1 MWRDHTFGAVSSF
14 LNRFRTAWPSYPKSF
29 MGLLVIAWAIPAVY
43 TLVNTFFIGQMEME
57 AIAIS
62 EQYENVGVILEILL
76 ETFPLAVLALVA
88 RDMTRPETARQVV
101 RSAMVM
107 QLVLT
112 VGFMLLILVGTGLF
126 VSAINTPVEI
136 QRRTEAFLR
145 VKVLAVPFESLGLLF
160 IIALKAMRKG
170 GLAVGIAAAGVA
182 MNVVLDVLL
191 ISNFS
196 FSLRLGLIGSAWDYV
211 ATRVTVFF
219 VAGAAFYAAIRAKPE
234 FRLERKEARA
244 ILRIGKYTGL
254 ESAVRNAGYILGV
267 LIILNTLGAAEY
279 GGYGVAMTI
288 MWLIFL
294 IPVQALGEATN
305 VAIGNEYGKRN
316 LRSMRNV
323 QFVSLVVMGG
333 YMATMMLLGVFVWEP
348 LSWFFNTNAAIVT
361 YSVATFHYLAVPYVF
376 YALGTALRSL
386 FIGTGKTFY
395 FLIPSTVVN
404 LGIYIPLGILVKI
417 GTITPTFDLLMV
429 LSIAV
434 FSLDLVVVSSLV
446 RRQYGELRS
455 ELTGMPNAA
464 SGPEVSPPEAGG
476 S

>member
-1 MWRDHTFGAVSSF
+1 M
-14 LNRFRTAWPSYPKSF
+14 NRFRAAWPSYPKRF
-29 MGLLVIAWAIPAVY
+29 MGLIIVAWAIPAVY
-43 TLVNTFFIGQMEME
+43 TLVNTFFIGQMQME

-88 RDMTRPETARQVV
+88 QDMTRPETARQVV
-101 RSAMVM
+101 RSAMLM

-112 VGFMLLILVGTGLF
+112 VGFMVLILAGTGLF
-126 VSAINTPVEI
+126 VSAINTPIEI
-136 QRRTEAFLR
+136 QQRTEAFLQ

-196 FSLRLGLIGSAWDYV
+196 FSLHWGLMGSAWDYV
-211 ATRVTVFF
+211 VTKVAVFL
-219 VAGAAFYAAIRAKPE
+219 VAGTAFYVTIRAKPE
-234 FRLERKEARA
+234 LRIERKEANR

-267 LIILNTLGAAEY
+267 LIVLNTLGAAEY

-316 LRSMRNV
+316 LRGMRNV
-323 QFVSLVVMGG
+323 QFVSLVAMGG
-333 YMATMMLLGVFVWEP
+333 YMALMMLLGVIVWEP
-348 LSWFFNTNAAIVT
+348 LSGFFNTNAAIVT
-361 YSVATFHYLAVPYVF
+361 YSVTTFRYLAVPYVF

-404 LGIYIPLGILVKI
+404 LGIYIPLGILVKA
-417 GTITPTFDLLMV
+417 GFVTPTFEMLMG

-434 FSLDLVVVSSLV
+434 FSLDLVVVSALV
-446 RRQYGELRS
+446 RRQYRELRD
-455 ELTGMPNAA
+455 ELEKTPRLVQGLPTAPRAA
-464 SGPEVSPPEAGG
+464 GPT
-476 S
+476 

>member
-1 MWRDHTFGAVSSF
+1 MWRDHTFGPLTSF
-14 LNRFRTAWPSYPKSF
+14 LDRFRAAWPSYPKRF
-29 MGLLVIAWAIPAVY
+29 MGLIVIAWAVPAVY

-88 RDMTRPETARQVV
+88 QDMTRPETAGQVV
-101 RSAMVM
+101 RSAMLM

-112 VGFMLLILVGTGLF
+112 VGFMVLILVGTGLF
-126 VSAINTPVEI
+126 VSAINTPIEI
-136 QRRTEAFLR
+136 QQRTQAFLQ

-196 FSLRLGLIGSAWDYV
+196 FSLRLGLMGSAWDYV
-211 ATRVTVFF
+211 VTKGTVFF
-219 VAGAAFYAAIRAKPE
+219 VAGTAFYATIQARPE
-234 FRLERKEARA
+234 FRLERKEANA

-267 LIILNTLGAAEY
+267 LIVLNTLGAAEY

-305 VAIGNEYGKRN
+305 VAIGNEYGR
-316 LRSMRNV
+316 RSLSGMRNV

-333 YMATMMLLGVFVWEP
+333 YMALMMLIGVLVWEP

-361 YSVATFHYLAVPYVF
+361 YSVATFRYLAVPYVF
-376 YALGTALRSL
+376 YAIGTALRSL

-395 FLIPSTVVN
+395 FLIPSTLVN
-404 LGIYIPLGILVKI
+404 LGIYIPLGVLVKV
-417 GTITPTFDLLMV
+417 GAVTPTFEMLMI

-434 FSLDLVVVSSLV
+434 FTLDLVVVSSLV
-446 RRQYGELRS
+446 RRQYRELRI
-455 ELTGMPNAA
+455 ELAETPA
-464 SGPEVSPPEAGG
+464 SLPVRTIAPRAMGPT
-476 S
+476 